1 MGHSMAKG
9 LFITGTD
16 TGCGKT
22 EITLALMH
30 VLQSRGLKVVGM
42 KPVASGAEPGPEG
55 LRNEDAV
62 RIQAA
67 GSVDAPYELI
77 NPFAYEPP
85 IAPHIAAREAG
96 RPVERGKLLD
106 CYNKLGELAD
116 LVIVEGVGGWR
127 VPLGED
133 LQVPDLP
140 TLFDIPTLLV
150 VGMRLGCL
158 NHALLSA
165 DSIANSVRLIG
176 WVANQVE
183 PDMARLQENL
193 ECLDSAITSQRLGLC
208 PYIQG
213 QTDIAALAAGLDAE
227 GLLAALY

>member
-42 KPVASGAEPGPEG
+42 KPVASG
-55 LRNEDAV
+55 AV

-165 DSIANSVRLIG
+165 DSIANSARLIG